1 MRCISTR
8 GVLVTGTLLCG
19 LFAASFA
26 VGADEAKVADETKTD
41 AAAGTQIVASTEPAK
56 NQKPASL
63 SWLNQRGTITTDQVI
78 QELGINVT
86 PEQRAQIEKA
96 VQKRNMALQEANA
109 NLSTTLSKTLATSDS
124 ELDKRVV
131 EQRERRRLDAI
142 RSRQP
147 GRYNGMKK

>member
-1 MRCISTR
+1 MRCILTR
-8 GVLVTGTLLCG
+8 DVLVAGTLLCS

-41 AAAGTQIVASTEPAK
+41 AAAGTQIVASNEPAK
-56 NQKPASL
+56 NQKPASP

-78 QELGINVT
+78 QELGISVT
-86 PEQRAQIEKA
+86 PEQRTQIEKA
-96 VQKRNMALQEANA
+96 VRKRNMALQEANA
-109 NLSTTLSKTLATSDS
+109 DFSKTLSKTLATSDS
-124 ELDKRVV
+124 ELDKRVT